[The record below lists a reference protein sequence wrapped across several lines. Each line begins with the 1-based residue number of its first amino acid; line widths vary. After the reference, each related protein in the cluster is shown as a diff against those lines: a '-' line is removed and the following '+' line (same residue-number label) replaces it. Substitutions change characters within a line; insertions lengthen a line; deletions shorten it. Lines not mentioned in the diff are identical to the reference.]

1 MITFFEHRHDIIVLI
16 SSSSYDF
23 CGRYTASLCVAV
35 RRVTFNLQVL
45 SSCCFSQSS
54 GLLRLW
60 WEVWFFRYCS
70 NYYNEQGTSTVC
82 DWCQSEERSGSRTFC
97 WTKLEKKDDGSLS
110 RYVNSSK
117 NHNMENH
124 DKGKN
129 LVASSSSRPAN
140 RRYKLLKDVMC

>member
-1 MITFFEHRHDIIVLI
+1 MEEQDVSSVCCMCGDIGFPSKLFLCIR
-16 SSSSYDF
+16 
-23 CGRYTASLCVAV
+23 CCNRYQHS
-35 RRVTFNLQVL
+35 
-45 SSCCFSQSS
+45 
-54 GLLRLW
+54 
-60 WEVWFFRYCS
+60 YCS

-140 RRYKLLKDVMC
+140 RSGISFLGCVFH